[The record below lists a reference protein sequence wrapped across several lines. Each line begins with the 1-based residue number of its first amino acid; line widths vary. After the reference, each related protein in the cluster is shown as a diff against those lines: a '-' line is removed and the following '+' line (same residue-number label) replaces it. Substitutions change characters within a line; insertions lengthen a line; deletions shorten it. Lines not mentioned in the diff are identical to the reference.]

1 MGSETRFLRMSDS
14 CPQISKFM
22 LVLGGSEKEISL
34 KYRNSHPEVFL
45 SKDDLKICR
54 KFTGEHPCRSAVS
67 IKLLAT
73 LLKSHFGMGVLP

>member
-45 SKDDLKICR
+45 RKDVLKICR
-54 KFTGEHPCRSAVS
+54 KFTGKHPCRSA
-67 IKLLAT
+67 
-73 LLKSHFGMGVLP
+73 GVLL